1 MDKSKLLDQCGA
13 LGDDRLLLARVLDR
27 ARQASERNVPAAT
40 DFLSPAQQAMAMDM
54 LRTAGISDTAYV
66 RLGGY
71 DDAERARSCFCRTGW
86 TPRTPKVKVPSAV
99 CGRSSGRMKS

>member
-54 LRTAGISDTAYV
+54 LRTAGISDTAFFLSMAAG
-66 RLGGY
+66 RI
-71 DDAERARSCFCRTGW
+71 ERYHGTIKRKRRRRQPG
-86 TPRTPKVKVPSAV
+86 RTPY
-99 CGRSSGRMKS
+99 RS